1 MEKFEEIKNLVN
13 SLEEDVTKF
22 YEKGNKAAGV
32 RIRKSM
38 QDLKTLAQ
46 ELRLNVQE
54 LKNS

>member
-1 MEKFEEIKNLVN
+1 MEKFEEIKNLIN
-13 SLEEDVTKF
+13 SLEEDVAKF

>member
-1 MEKFEEIKNLVN
+1 MEKFEEIKNLIN
-13 SLEEDVTKF
+13 SLDEDVVKF

-38 QDLKTLAQ
+38 QDLKTMAQ

>member
-1 MEKFEEIKNLVN
+1 MEKFEEIKNLIN
-13 SLEEDVTKF
+13 SLDEDVIKF